1 MTLVGDK
8 VRRESRWTPAGAT
21 PARELVRSTQ
31 WESEQEQGSTSFS
44 VFKLQFR
51 LPVRTGVL
59 V

>member
-1 MTLVGDK
+1 MIGEK
-8 VRRESRWTPAGAT
+8 VRRGKALDFGGRNSR
-21 PARELVRSTQ
+21 RKLVCSTQ